1 MYGNSGNNYRKYVKS
16 VERKIPNDKRKYMK
30 VSLQQN
36 QIVSQNNSKL
46 SSSYQLNPIVDFVRK
61 SSGGTLNNSILSAI
75 NIYDSASNINNS
87 SENLRFKNNKRNL
100 NSSQNSKYHQNS
112 QFQVDIRGAG
122 NSSHRKRVSSK
133 NLRARYQNQAV
144 LMRSI

>member
-16 VERKIPNDKRKYMK
+16 VERKIPNEKRKYMK

-46 SSSYQLNPIVDFVRK
+46 SSSYQLNPIADFVRK

-100 NSSQNSKYHQNS
+100 NSS
-112 QFQVDIRGAG
+112 
-122 NSSHRKRVSSK
+122 
-133 NLRARYQNQAV
+133 
-144 LMRSI
+144 